1 MSGDDDVLLGR
12 AELEQAF
19 TALGE
24 RLASRG
30 VIADVFVVGGA
41 AMALAYDAKRVTRDV
56 DARFVPHGI
65 VLEEARRVA
74 EDLGL
79 PPWWLNEQAS
89 VYISGKDDPGKR
101 RVFDHP
107 GLRVMA
113 ASPEHVFAM
122 KALAARVRDIDDL
135 RLLAG
140 MAGVRSSAD
149 ALRICADFFPD
160 EPVSQRSA
168 AVLRELFD

>member
-1 MSGDDDVLLGR
+1 MSNLDDVLLGR
-12 AELEQAF
+12 AELERAF

-24 RLASRG
+24 RLAGRG
-30 VIADVFVVGGA
+30 VVADVFVVGGA
-41 AMALAYDAKRVTRDV
+41 AMALAYDASRVTRDV
-56 DARFVPHGI
+56 DARFVPHGV
-65 VLEEARRVA
+65 VLDEARRVA
-74 EDLGL
+74 QDLGL

-89 VYISGKDDPGKR
+89 VYISGKEDPGKR

-122 KALAARVRDIDDL
+122 KALAARARDIDDL

-149 ALRICADFFPD
+149 ALRICAEFFPD
-160 EPVSQRSA
+160 EPVPQRSV